1 MAEITL
7 TCKNSFSELPAL
19 SEGATGFLEAN
30 GASAPAVFAA
40 NLAIEELVTNIV
52 KYGYDDAGEHC
63 IAVRLSIS
71 DGILEL
77 QIEDDGHAF
86 NPFDQPVPDTSLAAE
101 ERDIGGLGIHFIR
114 NMLDSYAHERRDGR
128 NVVTVTKKL

>member
-7 TCKNSFSELPAL
+7 TCRNSFGELPAL
-19 SEGATGFLEAN
+19 SEKATRFLEEH
-30 GASAPAVFAA
+30 GASGPAVFAA

-52 KYGYDDAGEHC
+52 KYGYDDTDEHQ
-63 IAVRLSIS
+63 IAVRLAIA
-71 DGILEL
+71 DGVLEL
-77 QIEDDGHAF
+77 QIQDDGHEF

-114 NMLDSYAHERRDGR
+114 NMLDSYRHEHRDGC
-128 NVVTVTKKL
+128 NIVTVTKKL

>member
-19 SEGATGFLEAN
+19 SGKATQFLEEH
-30 GASAPAVFAA
+30 GASGPVVFAA

-52 KYGYDDAGEHC
+52 KYGYDDSDEHQ
-63 IAVRLSIS
+63 IAVRLAIVE
-71 DGILEL
+71 GIMEL
-77 QIEDDGHAF
+77 QIQDDGHDF

-114 NMLDSYAHERRDGR
+114 NMLDSYRHERRDGR